1 MTQKKL
7 VLDIAFLKKDME
19 KTITLSKNFH
29 TIYLDTICICENTF
43 KDIFYKSDNF
53 GITQNDPDL
62 YNFITF
68 QTPWRTVSSRGFSLL
83 DTIITNLE
91 EDLNV
96 TRNCFTTDSLL
107 ELSKE
112 LTNIKTLCDIPLNNA
127 VTLSWSQVINRI
139 REKYINSLDEN
150 KFDTVDLCITIVI
163 HVPIEGSYPTHIK
176 FTYNIDVNEKWIIQ
190 DTS

>member
-53 GITQNDPDL
+53 GITQNDQDL

-68 QTPWRTVSSRGFSLL
+68 QTPWRTVSNRGFSLL
-83 DTIITNLE
+83 DTINEIGRIISSNFNSTYHNFPFDVSE
-91 EDLNV
+91 P
-96 TRNCFTTDSLL
+96 
-107 ELSKE
+107 
-112 LTNIKTLCDIPLNNA
+112 IPLSSDL
-127 VTLSWSQVINRI
+127 TLSS
-139 REKYINSLDEN
+139 
-150 KFDTVDLCITIVI
+150 
-163 HVPIEGSYPTHIK
+163 
-176 FTYNIDVNEKWIIQ
+176 TYSDNPKRL
-190 DTS
+190 TA